1 MRSRLEEDDELN
13 QSNAL
18 IRKTRIR
25 HIKMEQYDSANENNS
40 EVDMIKEPNDT
51 SLYTEDKSGND
62 ELE

>member
-1 MRSRLEEDDELN
+1 
-13 QSNAL
+13 
-18 IRKTRIR
+18 
-25 HIKMEQYDSANENNS
+25 MEQYDSANENNS